1 MDTRDPILIDHTNVS
16 SPDLK
21 TVADY
26 INKTVGAKV
35 IEPDDQLENSLR
47 RIAALP
53 DKDPTTTRLVMEEV
67 DGDGGLRMDRSE
79 RTKPANNQRNQN
91 PKPDAP
97 RPAEKP
103 TARKPMRA
111 SEGTESDDFVGE
123 QDMDTRQAMEFAE
136 RMQGKALDS
145 LTRMAEMNK
154 PQPPASITVAPTI
167 QNYDVKEIAQ
177 AIRDIPAPQ
186 VTVSPTV
193 DVKPNVVNVAPTPVT
208 FNVAQAPAAD
218 VKINVAVD
226 TTPIANEL
234 RPLAGLRDAIAGALL
249 AVANAVQGQKPPVVN
264 VTTPPAIVHNVM
276 PAESVEEQDVI
287 RDPRTQQIK
296 GTKTVIK
303 HKYGRN

>member
-1 MDTRDPILIDHTNVS
+1 MDT
-16 SPDLK
+16 K
-21 TVADY
+21 
-26 INKTVGAKV
+26 
-35 IEPDDQLENSLR
+35 
-47 RIAALP
+47 
-53 DKDPTTTRLVMEEV
+53 
-67 DGDGGLRMDRSE
+67 
-79 RTKPANNQRNQN
+79 
-91 PKPDAP
+91 
-97 RPAEKP
+97 
-103 TARKPMRA
+103 
-111 SEGTESDDFVGE
+111 
-123 QDMDTRQAMEFAE
+123 QAMEFAE

-145 LTRMAEMNK
+145 LTKMAEMNK
-154 PQPPASITVAPTI
+154 PQPPASITLAPTI

-186 VTVSPTV
+186 VTVSPTPVTV
-193 DVKPNVVNVAPTPVT
+193 DVKPNVVNVSPTPVT

-234 RPLAGLRDAIAGALL
+234 RPLAGLRDMLAGALL

-296 GTKTVIK
+296 GTKTIIK
-303 HKYGRN
+303 HRYDR